1 MALPARILVATGNT
15 KKVDEIRGALAP
27 LGIAVLSLADAGF
40 AGIPEP
46 DETERTFA
54 GNARLK
60 ALAYAAA
67 TGQVVLADDSGLEV
81 DALGGEPGVDSAIWA
96 GTAGDRTA
104 RDARNNAKLV
114 AALRGVPA
122 AARTA
127 RFVCTMCVAGPD
139 GAVICESRGSVE
151 GEIVD
156 DARGANGFGYDP
168 HFLVRALGRTTAE
181 LSPEEKN
188 AISHRGQA
196 SREIARLLAARA

>member
-1 MALPARILVATGNT
+1 MTLPERILVATSNP
-15 KKVDEIRGALAP
+15 KKVEEIRGALAP
-27 LGIAVLSLADAGF
+27 LGIAVASLADAGF
-40 AGIPEP
+40 AGLAEP
-46 DETERTFA
+46 DETSRTFE

-60 ALAYAAA
+60 AIAYAAA
-67 TGQVVLADDSGLEV
+67 TGHVALADDSGLEI

-96 GTAGDRTA
+96 GASGDRAT

-114 AALRGVPA
+114 SALLGVPA
-122 AARTA
+122 DARTA
-127 RFVCTMCVAGPD
+127 RFVCTICVADPKGR
-139 GAVICESRGSVE
+139 VICEARGTVE

-156 DARGANGFGYDP
+156 VPRGANGFGYDP

-188 AISHRGQA
+188 SISHRGQA